1 MKKVKLLQIAGLF
14 VMLWIFISC
23 QPENKIEIEKF
34 TPEVITEY
42 WTSGKT
48 LPLEVAEKFPFDLQ
62 KIEEDNG
69 YNILIDL
76 AHQCRFKSLWGFAP
90 RLNNLGYRAL
100 TSHAAIHTVLNPDGL
115 SRARIMYDKEN
126 KIFPFAWIRNPGINV
141 IITEQSDPNAQE
153 YLPEEQETIVKFVEE
168 GGGLIITGAPVGDKD
183 KLKEW
188 SLNRLLKQFGA
199 EFTAETDNYHGTGY
213 SVIIAEKNWE
223 VIKEGENGKVIISR
237 TKVGR
242 GKVVA
247 VGGPGIIHESRNAAE
262 EEKNRIADF
271 LGTSLAWL
279 TAAQKKAGG
288 EPRLPS
294 AFGGGGSIYPEIEK
308 QFSNIV
314 FFYAEN
320 QKEELLKTVREDI
333 PECKKLIESL
343 LPTRPTAEPMYL
355 LLCAGSGGGWAVNA
369 FRPKENGIISLNR
382 LGIISIFAHELAHTM
397 FGPVNDS
404 GEVAGKAPIPD
415 KGEAHAGWF
424 QGKSNAT
431 FDPSLKSKPNRNCND
446 VFKFDPDLKL
456 DLKKY
461 AEDKEYRKQFKGRDW
476 TKIWYLWQKLDDRY
490 GPTWYPRWKWIQHTR
505 WKDTPEH
512 RLTWEEMVGDMSI
525 AVGEDLFPFFNKT
538 GTILK
543 KKRLASIEFEGK
555 VMKLEPAPIEPTPAG
570 SVRLEAIGD
579 YKKPLQY
586 QKQADFTP

>member
-1 MKKVKLLQIAGLF
+1 MKKVKMLQIAGL
-14 VMLWIFISC
+14 VVTLLIISC
-23 QPENKIEIEKF
+23 QQENKNVAEKF

-48 LPLEVAEKFPFDLQ
+48 LPVEVSEMYPFDLQ
-62 KIEEDNG
+62 KIEEDTG

-76 AHQCRFKSLWGFAP
+76 AHQCSFKSLWSFAP

-100 TSHAAIHTVLNPDGL
+100 TSHASIHSVLKPEGV

-126 KIFPFAWIRNPGINV
+126 KIFPFAWIQNPGINV
-141 IITEQSDPNAQE
+141 IITEQANSDAQE
-153 YLPEEQETIVKFVEE
+153 YLPKEQEIIIEFVEK
-168 GGGLIITGAPVGDKD
+168 GGGLIIIGAPVSDKN

-188 SLNRLLKQFGA
+188 SLNRLVKQFGA
-199 EFTAETDNYHGTGY
+199 EFTTGTDKFHGTEY
-213 SVIIAEKNWE
+213 AVIDASENWE
-223 VIKEGENGKVIISR
+223 ILEKGENGKVIIAR
-237 TKVGR
+237 TKAGM
-242 GKVVA
+242 GKVV
-247 VGGPGIIHESRNAAE
+247 VLGGSGIVHESRNAAQ
-262 EEKNRIADF
+262 EEKERIADF
-271 LGTSLAWL
+271 LDTNLAWL
-279 TAAQKKAGG
+279 TEAQKQAGG
-288 EPRLPS
+288 EPRLPAS
-294 AFGGGGSIYPEIEK
+294 FDGGGSFYPEIEK

-333 PECKKLIESL
+333 PKCKDLIESL
-343 LPTRPTAEPMYL
+343 LPTKPTAEPMYL

-397 FGPVNDS
+397 FGPVNDL

-431 FDPSLKSKPNRNCND
+431 FDPDLKSEPNRNCND

-461 AEDKEYRKQFKGRDW
+461 AEDEEYRKQFKGRDW

-512 RLTWEEMVGDMSI
+512 RLTWEEMVEDMSI

-543 KKRLASIEFEGK
+543 KGRLTSIEFEGK
-555 VMKLEPAPIEPTPAG
+555 VMQLEPTPIEPTPAG
-570 SVRLEAIGD
+570 RVRLEAISD

-586 QKQADFTP
+586 KK